1 MWNHEHLWSLNNIPN
16 KAEIQSAALG
26 SRRPQTDG
34 QKAPQGSSPKIHS
47 TGVLFF
53 SPVLVRF
60 LFVCPHTLASNIHL
74 HWHHLCGTGEHQL
87 WPPICCG
94 DRPKHLDP
102 RKTRRKNNSRLR
114 DRDYSSRVSGCLF
127 EGCVPVFDMYTC
139 QCVCVCVYVWDY
151 FFLSLHYEF
160 GHSCQGHL
168 IVHSSH
174 SICSRW

>member
-1 MWNHEHLWSLNNIPN
+1 MGHADLE
-16 KAEIQSAALG
+16 
-26 SRRPQTDG
+26 TDG